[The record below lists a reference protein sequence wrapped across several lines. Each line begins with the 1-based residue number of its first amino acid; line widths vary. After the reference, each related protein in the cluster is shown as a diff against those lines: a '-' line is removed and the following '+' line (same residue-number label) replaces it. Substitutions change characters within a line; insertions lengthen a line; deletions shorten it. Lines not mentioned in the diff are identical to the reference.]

1 MFSSIGFIGTG
12 TMGAAVARAA
22 VKGAQGAPVLLANRT
37 RSKAEAVAR
46 ELGAQTADNE
56 TVARE
61 CSLIFL
67 GVKPQMMEQ
76 MLSGLVPILKAR
88 KDRFVLASMAA
99 GLDARRIQEMA
110 GGAYPVICLMPNTIQ
125 RAYESLEAEGYVC
138 SVPGKGSFAAP
149 HTGVDQGRRDSLLG
163 RFDTVT
169 AELLYLG
176 VTGEQL
182 TSRVRA
188 MEGGEAQ

>member
-76 MLSGLVPILKAR
+76 MLSGLECSTMGWTPPRRSCPI
-88 KDRFVLASMAA
+88 
-99 GLDARRIQEMA
+99 
-110 GGAYPVICLMPNTIQ
+110 
-125 RAYESLEAEGYVC
+125 
-138 SVPGKGSFAAP
+138 
-149 HTGVDQGRRDSLLG
+149 
-163 RFDTVT
+163 
-169 AELLYLG
+169 
-176 VTGEQL
+176 
-182 TSRVRA
+182 SRPCCPPPA
-188 MEGGEAQ
+188 